1 MAHALKLINGRD
13 LAGIAGLTIATENP
27 LYVAGDWNANAAG
40 AGFAAPHI
48 ATSFVADAVT
58 LLSNGWNDNISYS
71 FPYAMGSRN
80 RDAPTFY
87 RAAII
92 AGKGPSFPQ
101 PAGTANDFGT
111 DGGAHNFLRYLEDG
125 NQPVNY
131 RGSLVTFYY
140 SRQATGTF
148 KCCNTVYGAPT
159 RNYAFDTDFLDLA
172 LLPPLTPLLRDVNVL
187 GFSQELRPG
196 R

>member
-1 MAHALKLINGRD
+1 MRQPQGFGDPHS
-13 LAGIAGLTIATENP
+13 AT
-27 LYVAGDWNANAAG
+27 A
-40 AGFAAPHI
+40 FI
-48 ATSFVADAVT
+48 ADAVT
-58 LLSNGWNDNISYS
+58 LLAPDWNDNKTYTD
-71 FPYAMGSRN
+71 PYTAGN
-80 RDAPTFY
+80 RDRGAASFV
-87 RAAII
+87 RAAVI

-148 KCCNTVYGAPT
+148 KCCTTVYGAPP
-159 RNYAFDTDFLDLA
+159 RNYAFDIDFLNPA
-172 LLPPLTPLLRDVNVL
+172 LLPPLTPVFRDINTL